1 MKKLLLVATMVLGM
15 YGMSLAQ
22 YNTATNSA
30 NLQLQVLAAMQMSVS
45 GSLDFGM
52 VAQGVAATP
61 TIAVGSGAKF
71 DVSGTDSASFEI
83 TLPTS
88 TVLTNISDASTISF
102 TPVLKCSADGTTAGS
117 AAADNTPYTLGVPSS
132 SKPGHYYFLLG
143 GSVSVTTSTTAGVYK
158 GTYTLTAT
166 YN

>member
-1 MKKLLLVATMVLGM
+1 MVLGM
-15 YGMSLAQ
+15 SGMSLAQ

-52 VAQGVAATP
+52 VPQGVAATP
-61 TIAVGSGAKF
+61 TIAVGSGATF
-71 DVSGTDSASFEI
+71 IVSGTDSASFEI
-83 TLPTS
+83 TLPS
-88 TVLTNISDASTISF
+88 SPVLTNISDASTIVF
-102 TPVLKCSADGTTAGS
+102 TPDLKCSVDGTTVGS
-117 AAADNTPYTLGVPSS
+117 DAADNTQYPLGAPSS
-132 SKPGHYYFLLG
+132 AHPGHYYFLLG
-143 GSVSVTTSTTAGVYK
+143 GSVNVTTSTTAGVYK